1 VRSSDLALFF
11 ENAKYT
17 AKEICSGC
25 EISFAQPMTKLQG
38 TKYLS
43 VCMKNDLTIDLPSQN
58 HEGFS
63 ASLVLHRQS

>member
-11 ENAKYT
+11 ENTKYA

-25 EISFAQPMTKLQG
+25 KISFAQTMTELQG
-38 TKYLS
+38 TKYS
-43 VCMKNDLTIDLPSQN
+43 SICMKNNLTIDLPSQN

-63 ASLVLHRQS
+63 ASLVLCRQS